1 MNLSILPLYMR
12 NIIFIVFQSYRVPF
26 AFAARNLV
34 TRCQIFTYIFRTLS
48 RSLLMYSN
56 VFQHP
61 LEPQY
66 LSSDSCRSCRTI
78 ILIIEKIDNNKSE
91 IDSHFLKSYPPYSF
105 SIASTPLSSNC
116 KANRLL
122 STTSRQIIEFIRNE
136 STG

>member
-1 MNLSILPLYMR
+1 MR

-26 AFAARNLV
+26 VFAARNLV

-56 VFQHP
+56 IHLSLNF
-61 LEPQY
+61 

-105 SIASTPLSSNC
+105 SIASTPLFHRTA
-116 KANRLL
+116 KQIGYFQLRRVRLL
-122 STTSRQIIEFIRNE
+122 NLFETKARGNE
-136 STG
+136 RDCR